1 MNHHQ
6 KDWKAVCHGL
16 EHLTNLIAVGCLL
29 KLVDPVSLENSSSED
44 RKEKRQCD
52 HVHALRFEHNTIAK

>member
-16 EHLTNLIAVGCLL
+16 DKLNCCGCLL

-52 HVHALRFEHNTIAK
+52 HVHALHIKHNTTAK